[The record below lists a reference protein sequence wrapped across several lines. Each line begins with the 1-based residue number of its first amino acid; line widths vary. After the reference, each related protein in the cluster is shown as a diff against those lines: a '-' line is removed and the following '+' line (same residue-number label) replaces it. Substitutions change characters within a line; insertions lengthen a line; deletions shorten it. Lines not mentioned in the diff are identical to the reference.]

1 MARQGW
7 STQVKETEQVGT
19 AKNRDR
25 DSVRDIEREWEGGG

>member
-7 STQVKETEQVGT
+7 SGTQVKETEQVGT

-25 DSVRDIEREWEGGG
+25 DSERDRD

>member
-7 STQVKETEQVGT
+7 STQVKKTEQVGT

-25 DSVRDIEREWEGGG
+25 DSERDRD